1 MKFLVTES
9 IRYSVKCSGPDCAT
23 GTGNSTRPDNVE
35 LDASKRGFISVFAA
49 GEPVA
54 NFCPACIPQ
63 SIAEIIQGD
72 APEPEPEA
80 EKEAAPEAEKSG
92 ELFEKGPAE

>member
-1 MKFLVTES
+1 MHKFLITES
-9 IRYSVKCSGPDCAT
+9 VRYSVRCSGPECGT
-23 GTGNSTRPDNVE
+23 GTGNSTRPDSVE
-35 LDASKRGFISVFAA
+35 TDAAKRGFISIFAA

-72 APEPEPEA
+72 APEPETEPETETA
-80 EKEAAPEAEKSG
+80 G
-92 ELFEKGPAE
+92 ELFEKGPAK